1 LGTTTSPKLQQPTA
15 ATALLQ
21 TSFSAMP
28 GSHSETFAV
37 SRDSVPREVVREP
50 RLEKPAA
57 PVTDV
62 TGTSSAM
69 LTREADGVP
78 ARRHVAG
85 LGDAAL
91 NKDESMNKVR
101 SDAVLVLPDA
111 TEDHSA
117 LV

>member
-1 LGTTTSPKLQQPTA
+1 MKPQLIA

-21 TSFSAMP
+21 TSFSVMP

-37 SRDSVPREVVREP
+37 SRDSVPREVVHEP
-50 RLEKPAA
+50 HLEKPAA

-62 TGTSSAM
+62 VGPSSAM
-69 LTREADGVP
+69 LP
-78 ARRHVAG
+78 RRHAEDGAG
-85 LGDAAL
+85 EVVL
-91 NKDESMNKVR
+91 NRNGGMNQVR

-111 TEDHSA
+111 TGDHSA